1 MSIGY
6 RYLKFSNW
14 PFRALITLM
23 RLGHTRYGSGKPGA
37 SMTKKSLQSLT
48 MAVVVQKNEKFLR
61 EAADRIRLRISRT
74 AKDIIDIGRDLIAVK
89 ESLGHGNFLAWI
101 DREFGMN
108 AKSAERF
115 ISVAQQFGDK
125 FDSVSNLSLT
135 VLYELAAPSTPEEV
149 KTKVTER
156 LAAGDSVTGAD
167 VKALKNEIKER
178 DDKLKA
184 LQTQKATTET
194 DNRLL
199 TQELK
204 TRETRL
210 RELTQQLD
218 SLRDE
223 LRGTREQSDGPNQ
236 EPMKAALLAL
246 WDAAPEEVRAWFL
259 EAAVKGSDAFGSGG
273 ASCPS

>member
-1 MSIGY
+1 MAAE
-6 RYLKFSNW
+6 NQD
-14 PFRALITLM
+14 
-23 RLGHTRYGSGKPGA
+23 A
-37 SMTKKSLQSLT
+37 SMTKKSLQAPT
-48 MAVVVQKNEKFLR
+48 AAVVLQKDEKFLR
-61 EAADRIRLRISRT
+61 AAADRIRLRISRT
-74 AKDIIDIGRDLIAVK
+74 VKDVIEIGRELIAVK
-89 ESLGHGNFLAWI
+89 ERLGHGNFLAWI

-125 FDSVSNLSLT
+125 FDSVSSLSLT
-135 VLYELAAPSTPEEV
+135 ALYELAAPSTPEEV
-149 KTKVTER
+149 QAKVTER

-178 DDKLKA
+178 DDKLKI
-184 LQTQKATTET
+184 LQTKKVATET

-199 TQELK
+199 TQELQ
-204 TRETRL
+204 TRDTKL

-246 WDAAPEEVRAWFL
+246 WNAAPEEIRAWFL
-259 EAAVKGSDAFGSGG
+259 ELAVKGSDAFGSGG
-273 ASCPS
+273 ASYPS